1 MKLATRLLPLALAAG
16 AAGTAQSNPLVYTP
30 VNPSFGGS
38 PLNGSFL
45 LNRAD
50 AQNHFKDP
58 SSPAAV
64 NPFSSQSQLEQ
75 FNSALQQA
83 VLSRISSAVSSSVV
97 GPDGKLIPGTV
108 QTQNF
113 TISISDIGGGK
124 LRIVTTDKL
133 TGGSTSFE
141 ISQ

>member
-1 MKLATRLLPLALAAG
+1 MKLASRLLPIAL
-16 AAGTAQSNPLVYTP
+16 AAGTAQANPLVYTP
-30 VNPSFGGS
+30 VNPTFGGN
-38 PLNGSFL
+38 PLNGPYL

-50 AQNHFKDP
+50 AQNRHTDP
-58 SSPAAV
+58 NAPAAV
-64 NPFSSQSQLEQ
+64 NPLSAQSQLDQ

-83 VLSRISSAVSSSVV
+83 ILSRISAAVSSSVV
-97 GPDGKLIPGTV
+97 GSDGKLIPGTV

-133 TGGSTSFE
+133 SGSSTSFE
-141 ISQ
+141 IDQ

>member
-1 MKLATRLLPLALAAG
+1 MRLAFRLLSIALAASASG
-16 AAGTAQSNPLVYTP
+16 AAQANPLVYTP
-30 VNPSFGGS
+30 VNPTFGGS
-38 PLNGSFL
+38 PLNGPFL

-50 AQNHFKDP
+50 AQNQHKDP
-58 SSPAAV
+58 NAPTAV
-64 NPFSSQSQLEQ
+64 NPFSAQSQLDQ

-83 VLSRISSAVSSSVV
+83 ILSRISAAVSSSVV
-97 GPDGKLIPGTV
+97 GADGKLIPGTV

-113 TISISDIGGGK
+113 TISISDLGGGK

-133 TGGSTSFE
+133 SGSSTSFE